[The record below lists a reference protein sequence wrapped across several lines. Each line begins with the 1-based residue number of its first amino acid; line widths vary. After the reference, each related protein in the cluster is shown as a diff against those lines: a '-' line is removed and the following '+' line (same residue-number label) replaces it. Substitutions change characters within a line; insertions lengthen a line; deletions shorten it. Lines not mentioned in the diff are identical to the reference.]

1 MKTQLE
7 EYNIYKE
14 SQPRTIETSIK
25 NGRKIKWA
33 SCWDYKDTLNQVTF
47 KTLTKPPYEHESI
60 KYQELNLSP
69 MSNITVY
76 EVTIKR
82 I

>member
-7 EYNIYKE
+7 EYNLYKE

-25 NGRKIKWA
+25 NGKKVKWLN
-33 SCWDYKDTLNQVTF
+33 CWDYKDTLNQVKF
-47 KTLTKPPYEHESI
+47 KTITRPPFEHDNIS
-60 KYQELNLSP
+60 YQELNLSP
-69 MSNITVY
+69 LANVTIF